1 MNSLSLLQ
9 PEPMRPHELSSRRV
23 CIAPCMSASTRRLQ
37 ITSKIR
43 NWNNSCGSEYECIL
57 DVLFYLTLFFSP
69 PAPTKV
75 NPRRKVS
82 KKSEVIPSSAA
93 APIVIDE
100 DETSPPNRSQVND
113 SFMAHMTVLFEQ
125 EAELYFWDM
134 EADGFRND
142 GIVMARITKQNNANY
157 VYWLTA
163 SNDQGMILAH
173 RITSDMNQRFSHRMR
188 SLTWNYMGEN
198 NSQSSWL
205 FRFAEEQDFASA
217 VQVFTQCLWE
227 TLHQIP
233 WGKAKVC
240 IMFCMM
246 FMKFKFTRD
255 LG

>member
-1 MNSLSLLQ
+1 
-9 PEPMRPHELSSRRV
+9 
-23 CIAPCMSASTRRLQ
+23 
-37 ITSKIR
+37 
-43 NWNNSCGSEYECIL
+43 
-57 DVLFYLTLFFSP
+57 
-69 PAPTKV
+69 V

-82 KKSEVIPSSAA
+82 KKAEAPIQSSAA
-93 APIVIDE
+93 APIIIDE
-100 DETSPPNRSQVND
+100 DETPPPNRSEVND
-113 SFMAHMTVLFEQ
+113 SFLAHMTVLFEQ

-173 RITSDMNQRFSHRMR
+173 RITSDMNQRFSHKMR
-188 SLTWNYMGEN
+188 SLTWNHMGEN
-198 NSQSSWL
+198 DSQSSWL

-217 VQVFTQCLWE
+217 VQIFTQCLWE

-240 IMFCMM
+240 TLFWIIFV
-246 FMKFKFTRD
+246 KFKIIRD